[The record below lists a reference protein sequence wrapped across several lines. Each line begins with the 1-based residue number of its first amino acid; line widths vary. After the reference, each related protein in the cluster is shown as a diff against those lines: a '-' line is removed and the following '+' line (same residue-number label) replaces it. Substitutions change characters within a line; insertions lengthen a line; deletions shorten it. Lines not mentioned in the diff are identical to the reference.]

1 MKRSRVIVCTSLLLI
16 SPLSAFCQ
24 DEVSGTFTAKGKTTE
39 FRHVYAF
46 WKPRLMDESKIDL
59 YVLLSDQ
66 PIAADTLPQNDD
78 GVAKMAGL
86 VRDDKIHALELH
98 FEADSNKLFV
108 GEEGA
113 VYHGAVAMARQGQTG
128 AFHYEPVSGDATTRA
143 GKVSSDKETVD
154 LRGWSCNA
162 SFKAAVPAKP

>member
-1 MKRSRVIVCTSLLLI
+1 MKRSRLIACTSLLLI
-16 SPLSAFCQ
+16 LPRSAFCQ
-24 DEVSGTFTAKGKTTE
+24 DQVSGTFTAKGKTTE
-39 FRHVYAF
+39 FQQVYAF

-66 PIAADTLPQNDD
+66 PIAADTLPRNDD

-98 FEADSNKLFV
+98 FDGDSNKLFA

-113 VYHGAVAMARQGQTG
+113 VYHGAVTMARQGQTG
-128 AFHYEPVSGDATTRA
+128 AFHYEPVSNDSATKA
-143 GKVSSDKETVD
+143 GKVSSDKETAD

-162 SFKAAVPAKP
+162 SFKVAVPAKP

>member
-16 SPLSAFCQ
+16 FPLSAFCQ
-24 DEVSGTFTAKGKTTE
+24 DDVSGTFTAKGKTTE

-46 WKPRLMDESKIDL
+46 WKPRLMNESKIDL

-98 FEADSNKLFV
+98 FEGDSNKLFA
-108 GEEGA
+108 GRGGRSLSWSGGDGA
-113 VYHGAVAMARQGQTG
+113 
-128 AFHYEPVSGDATTRA
+128 A
-143 GKVSSDKETVD
+143 GPNRS
-154 LRGWSCNA
+154 
-162 SFKAAVPAKP
+162 VPL